1 MDKTDKLITRKTRAT
16 MIKFIKKLFLLEKKP
31 SKGLLA
37 AEWIMLAYMLFTIV
51 FMALNYSKLTHPG
64 EMIWGRGCILVITAV
79 LWGLYRILPCR
90 LTRFLR
96 IAIQLAFLG
105 WWYPDTYEL
114 NRVLPNL
121 DHVFAQWEQSI
132 FGLQP
137 ALVFHQT
144 FSSPV
149 FSEMM
154 DMGYASYY
162 PMILLVTLFYFL
174 FRYNEFEKAA
184 FVILTSFFI
193 FYVIFVLVPV
203 TGPTFYFKA
212 VGIDNIVN
220 GVFPN
225 VNDYFNTHQECL
237 PSPGHHDGLF
247 YKMVEGAKQAGER
260 PTAAFPS
267 SHVGIT
273 TVLVLLAWH
282 TGNRKFF
289 WLLVPFFTLMF
300 FATVYIQAHYA
311 IDAIAGLFTGALFY
325 YTLMATGKRM
335 GMK

>member
-1 MDKTDKLITRKTRAT
+1 
-16 MIKFIKKLFLLEKKP
+16 MIKFIKNLFLLEKKP

-96 IAIQLAFLG
+96 IAVQLAFLG

-247 YKMVEGAKQAGER
+247 YKMVEGAKQAG
-260 PTAAFPS
+260 S
-267 SHVGIT
+267 SYGGI
-273 TVLVLLAWH
+273 LEFRR
-282 TGNRKFF
+282 G
-289 WLLVPFFTLMF
+289 
-300 FATVYIQAHYA
+300 IQAASCVGPGKSNQRSAQMRRTRHRLRICDDDSCEICPRRQIPPA
-311 IDAIAGLFTGALFY
+311 SVWRATIHPLRLHALH
-325 YTLMATGKRM
+325 R
-335 GMK
+335 